1 MQRLPYGKNSA
12 ISVSLVNGSR
22 KFIESSYEWNPLL
35 CGPPLPKSCS
45 EDFYKRNVENIPKKS
60 NKKLKTNEI
69 FEKPASCHLFHWL
82 GHRFYKMVFH
92 FFF

>member
-1 MQRLPYGKNSA
+1 
-12 ISVSLVNGSR
+12 
-22 KFIESSYEWNPLL
+22 LL

-69 FEKPASCHLFHWL
+69 FEKPASPLISLAWS
-82 GHRFYKMVFH
+82 
-92 FFF
+92 